1 MGRPRKQGIELTGAE
16 RRALEGLARSRTA
29 PHGLVR
35 RARIV
40 LASADR
46 RSNTEIAREHGLS
59 IPAVAHWRKRFLELG
74 LVGLYGEHRPG
85 RPRTH
90 GDEEVAALLAKVLRE
105 RPARG
110 THWTVRA
117 AGAAGAAGV
126 PKSTVQRYLSPF
138 GVRPHRS
145 KGFRLS
151 TDPEFVEKVRD
162 AAVPT

>member
-1 MGRPRKQGIELTGAE
+1 M
-16 RRALEGLARSRTA
+16 
-29 PHGLVR
+29 R

-74 LVGLYGEHRPG
+74 LVGLYGEHQPG

-90 GDEEVAALLAKVLRE
+90 GDEEAAALLAKVLRE

-110 THWTVRA
+110 ARWTVRA
-117 AGAAGAAGV
+117 AGAAAGM
-126 PKSTVQRYLSPF
+126 PKSTVQRYLIPAHES
-138 GVRPHRS
+138 S
-145 KGFRLS
+145 DLS
-151 TDPEFVEKVRD
+151 R
-162 AAVPT
+162 

>member
-1 MGRPRKQGIELTGAE
+1 MGRPRKQEIELTEAE
-16 RRALEGLARSRTA
+16 RRELEGLARSRAA

-35 RARIV
+35 RARII
-40 LASADR
+40 LASAGR
-46 RSNTEIAREHGLS
+46 RSNTEIARAHGLS

-74 LVGLYGEHRPG
+74 LVGLYGEQRPG

-110 THWTVRA
+110 THWTVRT
-117 AGAAGAAGV
+117 AGAAAGM
-126 PKSTVQRYLSPF
+126 PKSTVQRYLALF

-145 KGFRLS
+145 KGSGSPPTRCSWARCGTSSAS
-151 TDPEFVEKVRD
+151 T
-162 AAVPT
+162 

>member
-1 MGRPRKQGIELTGAE
+1 MGRPRKQEIELTEAE
-16 RRALEGLARSRTA
+16 RRELQGMARSRTA

-46 RSNTEIAREHGLS
+46 RSNTAIAREHGLS
-59 IPAVAHWRKRFLELG
+59 IPAVAHWRERFLAFG

-90 GDEEVAALLAKVLRE
+90 GDEEVAGLLAKVLRE

-110 THWTVRA
+110 TH
-117 AGAAGAAGV
+117 
-126 PKSTVQRYLSPF
+126 
-138 GVRPHRS
+138 
-145 KGFRLS
+145 
-151 TDPEFVEKVRD
+151 
-162 AAVPT
+162 